1 MVQMR
6 MLPSEPALLIDEH
19 LVIADVHIG
28 FESGFASGGIC
39 LGKESSARKS
49 AQRILKMMKESKSDS
64 LVLLGGYKIRNK

>member
-39 LGKESSARKS
+39 LGKESKRLNSARVVHIFLARCAMAKD
-49 AQRILKMMKESKSDS
+49 AIM
-64 LVLLGGYKIRNK
+64 